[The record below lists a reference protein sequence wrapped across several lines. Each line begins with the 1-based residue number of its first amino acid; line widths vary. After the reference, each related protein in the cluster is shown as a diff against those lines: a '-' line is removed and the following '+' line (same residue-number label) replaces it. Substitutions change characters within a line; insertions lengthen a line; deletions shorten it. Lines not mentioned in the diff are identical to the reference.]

1 MEINALLD
9 LMPPGLIF
17 GFVDNFLL
25 LIGAYTGISVEKFLN
40 KKSSGVLG
48 GVLGATIGNAI
59 SDGAGALI
67 DPTMNGMVSGI
78 VIGALI
84 PILFIPLIERIRNA
98 NT

>member
-17 GFVDNFLL
+17 GFVDNLLL

-40 KKSSGVLG
+40 NKSSGVLG
-48 GVLGATIGNAI
+48 GVLGATLGNAI

-67 DPTMNGMVSGI
+67 DPTMDGMFAGI

>member
-1 MEINALLD
+1 MIAEYIAML
-9 LMPPGLIF
+9 PAGLVF
-17 GFVDNFLL
+17 GFIDNTLL
-25 LIGAYTGISVEKFLN
+25 LIGAYTGVSIEKFLN
-40 KKSSGVLG
+40 KQSSGVLG

-67 DPTMNGMVSGI
+67 DPTMNGMFAGI
-78 VIGALI
+78 VVGALI

>member
-67 DPTMNGMVSGI
+67 DPTMNGMFVGI